1 MEFIVKKDDLLNGI
15 RTVEH
20 ATAWKSLQPV
30 LANILIESVDEST
43 LKLSANDLDLT
54 IITEIKAQVKE
65 DGKITLPAKK
75 LSDIFSKLNDELVE
89 FKIDTESNSANIKCK
104 NTKFDVIGIS
114 ANEFPSISEIDLD
127 SAESIDVN
135 IKILNNAI
143 KQVGFAAAG
152 SESNTLLSGIVFNIA
167 DNVLEMASTDGNRL
181 ARIREKIENQT
192 KESQLIIPART
203 LNEFAKISSF
213 SADKTAKLYIDKSKL
228 ILKLDNTIMI
238 SSLMNG
244 QYPQYNKLIP
254 ETSPKEAIINV
265 APLISALE
273 RVAIMVSEKTNIVKF
288 EFVENKLILSANTP
302 DFGASEDAIEVKYN
316 DEDLK
321 IAFNYKYV
329 LEAVKNID
337 ADEIVIGLNTPLSAT
352 VIKPNNKS
360 DYISLV
366 MPVQIRN

>member
-1 MEFIVKKDDLLNGI
+1 MEFIVKKEDILNGI

-20 ATAWKSLQPV
+20 ATAMKGLQPV
-30 LANILIESVDEST
+30 LANILIESIDEKT
-43 LKLSANDLDLT
+43 LKLSATDLDLT
-54 IITEIKAQVKE
+54 IITEIQAQVKE

-75 LSDIFSKLNDELVE
+75 LSDIVSKLTDDLVE
-89 FKIDTESNSANIKCK
+89 FKIDLDSNSANIKCK
-104 NTKFDVIGIS
+104 NTKFNVIGIS
-114 ANEFPSISEIDLD
+114 ANEFPTISETDLK
-127 SAESIDVN
+127 SAESIDVDIN
-135 IKILNNAI
+135 ILNNAI
-143 KQVGFAAAG
+143 KQVCFAAAG
-152 SESNTLLSGIVFNIA
+152 NESNTLLSGIVFNIS

-181 ARIREKIENQT
+181 ARVREKVET
-192 KESQLIIPART
+192 SAKDSQLIIPART

-213 SADKTAKLYIDKSKL
+213 VSDKSAKLYIDNSKL
-228 ILKLDNTIMI
+228 ILKISDTLMI
-238 SSLMNG
+238 SNLMSG

-254 ETSPKEAIINV
+254 TSSPKEATINV
-265 APLISALE
+265 ASLVAALE
-273 RVAIMVSEKTNIVKF
+273 RVSIMVSEKTNIVKF

-302 DFGASEDAIEVKYN
+302 DFGTSEDAIEIKY
-316 DEDLK
+316 DSDDLK

-352 VIKPNNKS
+352 VIKPNNES